1 MVKTLMNNVKRTG
14 ERNATEEPGGPR
26 RPMMVGHE
34 EIELMVLEKQLLLML
49 ERQPEQPCELPI
61 LVPVVKLLQMPLLA
75 Y

>member
-14 ERNATEEPGGPR
+14 ERNATEEPGEPI
-26 RPMMVGHE
+26 RPKMVGHE

-49 ERQPEQPCELPI
+49 ERQLEQPCELPI
-61 LVPVVKLLQMPLLA
+61 LVLVVKLLQMLLLA